1 MAVTTSPRMGVTRWS
16 NSATDPITRAQMDA
30 SHASLEALAARDEQ
44 GLDLGRPA
52 PALQGRYYFA
62 TDATKLYRDS
72 GAAWTQI
79 ATIPAANYFTGTV
92 SLNADSVTPAAPS
105 HSAALGVNRNVTGGG
120 VFLSLKNFAAG
131 GSGVDWG
138 IGTYTAGELA
148 AGVAITGAG
157 GWSGPPPFLLNSS
170 GTIRASGTTHY
181 FGGYAGDL
189 TTGAAVMLATL
200 GSTSQVYVAAQ
211 GAAATIDTVVRSQGT
226 GGLVWLQPN
235 SDSTKGLKVGT
246 TGSTFLQYVQIA
258 AGGLDVTGSPTGYGS
273 GEVRFP
279 STSATVAAAI
289 TTLATGASVMQFDHR
304 GTGNTGSWSWNNG
317 TSAGSSRMI
326 LTSVGILQVTGA
338 QTVPPVTLDPLAGGS
353 TPHGEVTVRGDE
365 ADIRFQDGPG
375 TFNRALFGIR
385 NDISGNTTDL
395 VAYVYNGG
403 FVVYPSA
410 SATNAFQVRSDG
422 SVRMEVNNSGGIGSH
437 ILDVYGSPNS
447 GGWAG
452 INMHSNWGNGAGGD
466 YLRTANAAGD
476 LLRIDSWGRLCWGQQ
491 YATITAGSA
500 TAGGSSALPGAPAGY
515 LQILINGTTYKLAY
529 WNV

>member
-16 NSATDPITRAQMDA
+16 NSATDAITRAQMDA

-353 TPHGEVTVRGDE
+353 TPHGEVTVRGDQ

-375 TFNRALFGIR
+375 TFNR
-385 NDISGNTTDL
+385 

>member
-44 GLDLGRPA
+44 GLDLARPA

-148 AGVAITGAG
+148 AGVA
-157 GWSGPPPFLLNSS
+157 
-170 GTIRASGTTHY
+170 
-181 FGGYAGDL
+181 
-189 TTGAAVMLATL
+189 
-200 GSTSQVYVAAQ
+200 
-211 GAAATIDTVVRSQGT
+211 
-226 GGLVWLQPN
+226 
-235 SDSTKGLKVGT
+235 T

-304 GTGNTGSWSWNNG
+304 GTANTGSWSWNNG

-338 QTVPPVTLDPLAGGS
+338 QTVPPVTLDPLAGGV
-353 TPHGEVTVRGDE
+353 TPHGEVTVRGDQ

-375 TFNRALFGIR
+375 TANRALFGIR
-385 NDISGNTTDL
+385 SDITGNTTD
-395 VAYVYNGG
+395 VALYSYSGG
-403 FVVYPSA
+403 FIVYPAA
-410 SATNAFQVRSDG
+410 SSTNAFQVRSDG
-422 SVRMEVNNSGGIGSH
+422 SVRMETAAAGGVNQHG
-437 ILDVYGSPNS
+437 LEVWASPNTGGYAVIYGHTNWPAGS
-447 GGWAG
+447 GGWL
-452 INMHSNWGNGAGGD
+452 
-466 YLRTANAAGD
+466 LRLASVPGD
-476 LLRIDSWGRLCWGQQ
+476 LFAIDSYGRLNFPNASAVGP
-491 YATITAGSA
+491 ITSSTASAGA
-500 TAGGSSALPGAPAGY
+500 ASALPGAPAGY
-515 LQILINGTTYKLAY
+515 LQVQINGTTYKFGY